1 MSELLTQAVDIC
13 RKLIGEKT
21 TPEINEIEAAITYI
35 TYMPLFKD
43 IDQSILKDL
52 LLSLYTTK
60 VDTFQI
66 LEGKERRE
74 PWLKAFKAAQLSK
87 WSFWARYKKYLAEKK
102 SFAPSVISHLDE
114 LTDKVL
120 DKLFNPQQEDI
131 IISKKGLVVGQVQS
145 GKTANYTGLVCKAA
159 DAGFNLI
166 IVLAGI
172 HNNLRSQTQTR
183 LDEGFLGF
191 DTQNTRA
198 FTLNQTI
205 KMGVGRI
212 PGFDDAI
219 AHSYTTSLD
228 TGDFTKR
235 AANTAGFNF
244 YVPQP
249 IVLVV
254 KKNSSVLKNLRDW
267 LKTHTTAG
275 KISVKSMLL
284 IDDEA
289 DNASVNTNKADK
301 DPTRINGYIRDILG
315 QFNRSAYVGYTATP
329 FANIFIPLDESDLFP
344 RDFIINLPAP
354 NNYIGPEKVFG
365 TSAIPDENDDLL
377 PIVNTVDDSDYF
389 VPPKHRK
396 DDDMPSIYD
405 MPESLKTAI
414 KCFII
419 TCAIRAARGQEKK
432 HNSMLIHITRF
443 QSWQNHIKDIV
454 EQQFRYYKSEIEAND
469 PTIMEEFR
477 RIFEE
482 DNADYKSYTTITEE
496 ILSSKSYCNIDSQIK
511 QHTWEEIQS
520 FLYPAVQKIEVKSIN
535 GSSGDSLTYYENEKN
550 GISVIAIGGDKLSRG
565 LTLEGLSVSYF
576 LRASKMYDTLMQM
589 GRWFGYRPGY
599 VDLCR
604 LFTSTELNEWYRHI
618 TLASEELRE
627 EFKYLAESGGTPEN
641 YALKVRS
648 HPGQLQITSVTKMRY
663 TKELKVSWAGRLIET
678 YQLLRGKGDKR
689 INLVATDD
697 FLCKLG
703 KGKAIDKNHL
713 WANVPAE
720 TICDFLMQFKLPKS
734 LTKVPLDRICEY
746 ITTLNGVGEL
756 TSWSVA
762 LMSKGDGAESTHQ
775 FSNGIKVGCFVRNR
789 AEDISDVN
797 TYYIRKN
804 HIVGNQCDE
813 FIDLESTI
821 LSSALEVTKERKKD
835 AGKVWDKTYPAPD
848 IVRQEFRSKQN
859 PLLIIY
865 PLNPKCSNVLDKA
878 GNILEGTVQYSAS
891 DEPFIGLAISF
902 PGSETNHAIS
912 YVVNQVGDFVETEDM
927 FDENNDNVYAEA

>member
-1 MSELLTQAVDIC
+1 MSEILAQAVDIC

-21 TPEINEIEAAITYI
+21 TPDVSEIDSAITNITYI
-35 TYMPLFKD
+35 PMFKD
-43 IDQSILKDL
+43 IDQSILKDM

-66 LEGKERRE
+66 LEGKERRD
-74 PWLKAFKAAQLSK
+74 PWLKAFKAAQSSK
-87 WSFWARYKKYLAEKK
+87 WNFWTRYSKYLAEKK

-120 DKLFNPQQEDI
+120 DKLFNPQRNAS

-244 YVPQP
+244 HVPQP

-267 LKTHTTAG
+267 LKTHTIDG
-275 KISVKSMLL
+275 KIANKSMLL

-289 DNASVNTNKADK
+289 DNASINTNKADK
-301 DPTRINGYIRDILG
+301 NPTRINGYIRDIISL
-315 QFNRSAYVGYTATP
+315 FNRSAYVGYTATP
-329 FANIFIPLDESDLFP
+329 FANIFIPLDDSDLFP

-365 TSAIPDENDDLL
+365 TSIIPDEDDELL
-377 PIVNTVDDSDYF
+377 PIVNTVDDSDDF

-405 MPESLKTAI
+405 MPQSLKTAI
-414 KCFII
+414 KCFIM

-469 PTIMEEFR
+469 PTIMEEFHK
-477 RIFEE
+477 IFEE
-482 DNADYKSYTTITEE
+482 DTESYKSYWSTTKE
-496 ILSSKSYCNIDSQIK
+496 ILDSKSFGKIDSQIK
-511 QHTWEEIQS
+511 LHTWEEVKP

-604 LFTSTELNEWYRHI
+604 LFTSNELNEWYRHI
-618 TLASEELRE
+618 TLASEELRG
-627 EFKYLAESGGTPEN
+627 EFKYLAETGGTPEN

-663 TKELKVSWAGRLIET
+663 THEVKVSWAGRLIET
-678 YQLLRGKGDKR
+678 YQLLRGKGDKKH
-689 INLVATDD
+689 NLVIPDN
-697 FLCKLG
+697 LLSKLG
-703 KGKAIDKNHL
+703 DGKSIDKDYL
-713 WANVPAE
+713 WTNVSSE
-720 TICDFLMQFKLPKS
+720 VVCDYLMQFKLPKS
-734 LTKVPLDRICEY
+734 LTKVPLDHICDY
-746 ITTLNGVGEL
+746 IKKMNIDDEL
-756 TSWSVA
+756 TSWSIA
-762 LMSKGDGAESTHQ
+762 LMSKGAGEESTHT
-775 FSNGIKVGCFVRNR
+775 FTNGIKVGCFIRNR
-789 AEDISDVN
+789 AEDVSDPN

-813 FIDLESTI
+813 YIDLDENI
-821 LSSALEVTKERKKD
+821 LSTALEMTLKRKKD
-835 AGKVWDKTYPAPD
+835 AGKEWSKDYAAPD
-848 IVRQEFRSKQN
+848 IVRQEYRPKQN
-859 PLLIIY
+859 PLLLIY
-865 PLNPKCSNVLDKA
+865 PLNPKCSNVLDKS
-878 GNILEGTVQYSAS
+878 GKIIKGTIQYNAA

-912 YVVNQVGDFVETEDM
+912 YVVNQVEDFAETEDM
-927 FDENNDNVYAEA
+927 FDEYNDNVYAEV

>member
-1 MSELLTQAVDIC
+1 MSELLAQAVDIC

-21 TPEINEIEAAITYI
+21 TPEINEIEAAITNI

-43 IDQSILKDL
+43 IDKSILKDM

-74 PWLKAFKAAQLSK
+74 PWLKAFKAAQISK
-87 WSFWARYKKYLAEKK
+87 WSFWTRYKKYLAEKK

-131 IISKKGLVVGQVQS
+131 VISKKGLVVGQVQS

-289 DNASVNTNKADK
+289 DNASVNTNNADK
-301 DPTRINGYIRDILG
+301 HPTRINGYIRDILG
-315 QFNRSAYVGYTATP
+315 LFNRSAYVGYTATP
-329 FANIFIPLDESDLFP
+329 FANIFIPLDDSDLFP
-344 RDFIINLPAP
+344 RDFIINLPATD
-354 NNYIGPEKVFG
+354 NYIGPEKVFG

-396 DDDMPSIYD
+396 DDDMPTIYD
-405 MPESLKTAI
+405 MPKSLKTAI

-443 QSWQNHIKDIV
+443 QAWQNHIKDIV

-469 PTIMEEFR
+469 PSIMEEFR

-482 DNADYKSYTTITEE
+482 DNVDYKSYTTITKE
-496 ILSSKSYCNIDSQIK
+496 ILSSKSYYNIDSQIK
-511 QHTWEEIQS
+511 QHTWEEVKS

-604 LFTSTELNEWYRHI
+604 LFTSNELNEWYRHI

-689 INLVATDD
+689 INLVVTDD

-713 WANVPAE
+713 WVNVPAE

-835 AGKVWDKTYPAPD
+835 AGKEWDKTYPAPD

-865 PLNPKCSNVLDKA
+865 PLNPKCSNVLDKT
-878 GNILEGTVQYSAS
+878 GNIVEGTMQYSAS

>member
-13 RKLIGEKT
+13 RKLIGEKN
-21 TPEINEIEAAITYI
+21 TPEINEIEAAITNI

-43 IDQSILKDL
+43 IDQSILKDM

-87 WSFWARYKKYLAEKK
+87 WSFWTRYKKYLSEKK

-131 IISKKGLVVGQVQS
+131 VISKKGLVVGQVQS

-267 LKTHTTAG
+267 LKTHTAAG

-289 DNASVNTNKADK
+289 DNASVNTNKSDK
-301 DPTRINGYIRDILG
+301 HPTRINGYIRDILG
-315 QFNRSAYVGYTATP
+315 LFNRSAYVGYTATP
-329 FANIFIPLDESDLFP
+329 FANIFIPLDDSDLFP

-354 NNYIGPEKVFG
+354 DNYIGPEKVFG

-396 DDDMPSIYD
+396 DDDMPTIYD

-419 TCAIRAARGQEKK
+419 TCAIRAARGQKKK

-443 QSWQNHIKDIV
+443 QAWQNHIKDIV
-454 EQQFRYYKSEIEAND
+454 EQQFRYYKNEIEAND
-469 PTIMEEFR
+469 PSIMEEFR

-482 DNADYKSYTTITEE
+482 DNVDYKSYTTITEE
-496 ILSSKSYCNIDSQIK
+496 ILSSKSYYNIDSQIK
-511 QHTWEEIQS
+511 QHTWEEVKS

-604 LFTSTELNEWYRHI
+604 LFTSNELNEWYRHI

-762 LMSKGDGAESTHQ
+762 LMSKGDGAESIHQ

-835 AGKVWDKTYPAPD
+835 AGKEWDKTYPAPD

-865 PLNPKCSNVLDKA
+865 PLNPKCSNVLDKT
-878 GNILEGTVQYSAS
+878 GNIVEGTVQYSAS

>member
-21 TPEINEIEAAITYI
+21 TPEINEIEAAITNI

-43 IDQSILKDL
+43 IDQSILKEM

-74 PWLKAFKAAQLSK
+74 PWLKAFKAAQISK
-87 WSFWARYKKYLAEKK
+87 WSFWMRYKKYLAEKK

-198 FTLNQTI
+198 CTLNQTI

-315 QFNRSAYVGYTATP
+315 QFNRSAYVGYTATGTIWGSILAT
-329 FANIFIPLDESDLFP
+329 FAVILPSL
-344 RDFIINLPAP
+344 IIMLSICRLYLWLNTHFQNNL
-354 NNYIGPEKVFG
+354 YWTQTLRMLRFVVIGLI
-365 TSAIPDENDDLL
+365 AAAALL
-377 PIVNTVDDSDYF
+377 LM
-389 VPPKHRK
+389 R
-396 DDDMPSIYD
+396 
-405 MPESLKTAI
+405 
-414 KCFII
+414 
-419 TCAIRAARGQEKK
+419 
-432 HNSMLIHITRF
+432 
-443 QSWQNHIKDIV
+443 
-454 EQQFRYYKSEIEAND
+454 
-469 PTIMEEFR
+469 PTTF
-477 RIFEE
+477 
-482 DNADYKSYTTITEE
+482 
-496 ILSSKSYCNIDSQIK
+496 IDS
-511 QHTWEEIQS
+511 
-520 FLYPAVQKIEVKSIN
+520 
-535 GSSGDSLTYYENEKN
+535 
-550 GISVIAIGGDKLSRG
+550 
-565 LTLEGLSVSYF
+565 
-576 LRASKMYDTLMQM
+576 
-589 GRWFGYRPGY
+589 
-599 VDLCR
+599 
-604 LFTSTELNEWYRHI
+604 
-618 TLASEELRE
+618 
-627 EFKYLAESGGTPEN
+627 
-641 YALKVRS
+641 
-648 HPGQLQITSVTKMRY
+648 
-663 TKELKVSWAGRLIET
+663 
-678 YQLLRGKGDKR
+678 
-689 INLVATDD
+689 
-697 FLCKLG
+697 
-703 KGKAIDKNHL
+703 
-713 WANVPAE
+713 
-720 TICDFLMQFKLPKS
+720 
-734 LTKVPLDRICEY
+734 
-746 ITTLNGVGEL
+746 
-756 TSWSVA
+756 TSWGIFAFVA
-762 LMSKGDGAESTHQ
+762 LCSLMSKNNQLTSFLSHPIVLIVVA
-775 FSNGIKVGCFVRNR
+775 GIAG
-789 AEDISDVN
+789 
-797 TYYIRKN
+797 Y
-804 HIVGNQCDE
+804 
-813 FIDLESTI
+813 FIYT
-821 LSSALEVTKERKKD
+821 
-835 AGKVWDKTYPAPD
+835 
-848 IVRQEFRSKQN
+848 
-859 PLLIIY
+859 
-865 PLNPKCSNVLDKA
+865 
-878 GNILEGTVQYSAS
+878 
-891 DEPFIGLAISF
+891 
-902 PGSETNHAIS
+902 
-912 YVVNQVGDFVETEDM
+912 
-927 FDENNDNVYAEA
+927 

>member
-1 MSELLTQAVDIC
+1 MSEILAQAVDIC

-21 TPEINEIEAAITYI
+21 TPDVSEIDSAITNITYI
-35 TYMPLFKD
+35 PMFKD
-43 IDQSILKDL
+43 VDQSILKDM

-66 LEGKERRE
+66 LEGKERRD
-74 PWLKAFKAAQLSK
+74 PWLKAFKAAQSSK
-87 WSFWARYKKYLAEKK
+87 WNFWTRYSKYLAEKK

-120 DKLFNPQQEDI
+120 DKLFNPQRDDI

-244 YVPQP
+244 HVPQP

-267 LKTHTTAG
+267 LKTHTIDG
-275 KISVKSMLL
+275 KIANKSMLL

-289 DNASVNTNKADK
+289 DNASINTNKADK
-301 DPTRINGYIRDILG
+301 NPTRINGYIRDIISL
-315 QFNRSAYVGYTATP
+315 FNRSAYVGYTATP
-329 FANIFIPLDESDLFP
+329 FANIFIPLDDSDLFP

-354 NNYIGPEKVFG
+354 DNYIGPEKVFG
-365 TSAIPDENDDLL
+365 TSIIPDEDDELL
-377 PIVNTVDDSDYF
+377 PIVNTVDDSDDF

-405 MPESLKTAI
+405 MPQSLKTAI
-414 KCFII
+414 KCFIM

-469 PTIMEEFR
+469 PAIMEEFHK
-477 RIFEE
+477 IFEGDTE
-482 DNADYKSYTTITEE
+482 SYKSYWSTTKE
-496 ILSSKSYCNIDSQIK
+496 ILDSKSFGKIDSQIRL
-511 QHTWEEIQS
+511 HTWEEVKP

-604 LFTSTELNEWYRHI
+604 LFTILLSIIRTNSRIAH
-618 TLASEELRE
+618 LASGVCNLAYPPSVDYIIGQIFTSHFILAFPSRIAGSEKDYIKNEQRNCHEYQNPGDSEHRIGSQYHISTTPCNLFSAFGCGTAYLIPGITDEGKHGYAHQPADYRLTVRTPELRQYGNHTQHSTYPIITIRLRHNVHSGHLTE
-627 EFKYLAESGGTPEN
+627 MLGDETVPFRKRQDDRHKRQDDKQQQTAEQTCQVYRYVVEQSPPFRFPVFRTTATHDTAYHAPN
-641 YALKVRS
+641 RIHQRQRYKRTCKPIHLCIRRRLIYKKPHAAKQTHHHHYKPQ
-648 HPGQLQITSVTKMRY
+648 HPGY
-663 TKELKVSWAGRLIET
+663 
-678 YQLLRGKGDKR
+678 
-689 INLVATDD
+689 
-697 FLCKLG
+697 
-703 KGKAIDKNHL
+703 
-713 WANVPAE
+713 
-720 TICDFLMQFKLPKS
+720 
-734 LTKVPLDRICEY
+734 
-746 ITTLNGVGEL
+746 
-756 TSWSVA
+756 
-762 LMSKGDGAESTHQ
+762 
-775 FSNGIKVGCFVRNR
+775 
-789 AEDISDVN
+789 
-797 TYYIRKN
+797 
-804 HIVGNQCDE
+804 NQC
-813 FIDLESTI
+813 
-821 LSSALEVTKERKKD
+821 AER
-835 AGKVWDKTYPAPD
+835 
-848 IVRQEFRSKQN
+848 
-859 PLLIIY
+859 
-865 PLNPKCSNVLDKA
+865 
-878 GNILEGTVQYSAS
+878 
-891 DEPFIGLAISF
+891 
-902 PGSETNHAIS
+902 
-912 YVVNQVGDFVETEDM
+912 TE
-927 FDENNDNVYAEA
+927 AE

>member
-1 MSELLTQAVDIC
+1 MSELLAQAVGIC

-21 TPEINEIEAAITYI
+21 TPEINEIEAAITNI

-43 IDQSILKDL
+43 IDQSILKDM
-52 LLSLYTTK
+52 LLSLYTTR

-74 PWLKAFKAAQLSK
+74 PWLKAFKAAKISK
-87 WSFWARYKKYLAEKK
+87 WSFWTRYKNYLAEKK

-131 IISKKGLVVGQVQS
+131 VISKKGLVVGQVQS

-166 IVLAGI
+166 IILAGI
-172 HNNLRSQTQTR
+172 HNNLRSQTQAR

-267 LKTHTTAG
+267 LKTHTAAG

-289 DNASVNTNKADK
+289 DNASVNTNKVDK
-301 DPTRINGYIRDILG
+301 HPTRINGYIRDILG
-315 QFNRSAYVGYTATP
+315 LFNRSAYVGYTATP
-329 FANIFIPLDESDLFP
+329 FANIFIPLDDSDLFP

-354 NNYIGPEKVFG
+354 DNYIGPEKVFG
-365 TSAIPDENDDLL
+365 TSAIPDEDDDLL

-469 PTIMEEFR
+469 PSIMEEFR

-482 DNADYKSYTTITEE
+482 DNVDYKSYTTITEE
-496 ILSSKSYCNIDSQIK
+496 ILNSKSYYNIDSQIK
-511 QHTWEEIQS
+511 QHTWEEVKT

-604 LFTSTELNEWYRHI
+604 LFTSNELNEWYRHI

-689 INLVATDD
+689 INLVVTDD

-703 KGKAIDKNHL
+703 KGKTIDKNHL

-775 FSNGIKVGCFVRNR
+775 FSNGIKVGCFVRSR

-821 LSSALEVTKERKKD
+821 LASALEVTKERKKD
-835 AGKVWDKTYPAPD
+835 AGKEWDKTYPAPD

-865 PLNPKCSNVLDKA
+865 PLNPKCSNVLDKT
-878 GNILEGTVQYSAS
+878 GNIVEGTVQYSAS

>member
-1 MSELLTQAVDIC
+1 
-13 RKLIGEKT
+13 
-21 TPEINEIEAAITYI
+21 
-35 TYMPLFKD
+35 
-43 IDQSILKDL
+43 
-52 LLSLYTTK
+52 
-60 VDTFQI
+60 
-66 LEGKERRE
+66 
-74 PWLKAFKAAQLSK
+74 
-87 WSFWARYKKYLAEKK
+87 
-102 SFAPSVISHLDE
+102 
-114 LTDKVL
+114 
-120 DKLFNPQQEDI
+120 
-131 IISKKGLVVGQVQS
+131 
-145 GKTANYTGLVCKAA
+145 
-159 DAGFNLI
+159 
-166 IVLAGI
+166 
-172 HNNLRSQTQTR
+172 
-183 LDEGFLGF
+183 
-191 DTQNTRA
+191 
-198 FTLNQTI
+198 
-205 KMGVGRI
+205 
-212 PGFDDAI
+212 
-219 AHSYTTSLD
+219 
-228 TGDFTKR
+228 
-235 AANTAGFNF
+235 
-244 YVPQP
+244 
-249 IVLVV
+249 
-254 KKNSSVLKNLRDW
+254 
-267 LKTHTTAG
+267 
-275 KISVKSMLL
+275 
-284 IDDEA
+284 
-289 DNASVNTNKADK
+289 
-301 DPTRINGYIRDILG
+301 
-315 QFNRSAYVGYTATP
+315 
-329 FANIFIPLDESDLFP
+329 
-344 RDFIINLPAP
+344 
-354 NNYIGPEKVFG
+354 
-365 TSAIPDENDDLL
+365 
-377 PIVNTVDDSDYF
+377 
-389 VPPKHRK
+389 
-396 DDDMPSIYD
+396 
-405 MPESLKTAI
+405 
-414 KCFII
+414 
-419 TCAIRAARGQEKK
+419 
-432 HNSMLIHITRF
+432 
-443 QSWQNHIKDIV
+443 
-454 EQQFRYYKSEIEAND
+454 
-469 PTIMEEFR
+469 MEEFR

-482 DNADYKSYTTITEE
+482 DSVDYKSYTTITEE
-496 ILSSKSYCNIDSQIK
+496 ILSSKRYYNIDSQIK
-511 QHTWEEIQS
+511 QHTWEEVKS

-604 LFTSTELNEWYRHI
+604 LFTSNELNEWYRHI

-678 YQLLRGKGDKR
+678 YQLLREKGDKR

-762 LMSKGDGAESTHQ
+762 LMSKGDGAESIHQ

-878 GNILEGTVQYSAS
+878 GNIVEGTVQYSAS

-927 FDENNDNVYAEA
+927 FDENNDNVYAES

>member
-1 MSELLTQAVDIC
+1 MSELLAQAVDIC
-13 RKLIGEKT
+13 RKLIGEKN
-21 TPEINEIEAAITYI
+21 TPEISEIEGAITNI

-43 IDQSILKDL
+43 INQSILKDM

-87 WSFWARYKKYLAEKK
+87 WSFWKRYKKYLAEKK

-120 DKLFNPQQEDI
+120 DKLFNPQQEGI
-131 IISKKGLVVGQVQS
+131 VISKKGLVVGQVQS

-301 DPTRINGYIRDILG
+301 NPTRINGYIRDILG

-329 FANIFIPLDESDLFP
+329 FANIFIPLDDSDLFP

-354 NNYIGPEKVFG
+354 DNYIGPEKVFG

-414 KCFII
+414 KCFIV

-511 QHTWEEIQS
+511 QHTWEEVKS

-604 LFTSTELNEWYRHI
+604 LFTSNELNEWYRHI

-703 KGKAIDKNHL
+703 KGKTIDKNHL
-713 WANVPAE
+713 WTNVSAE
-720 TICDFLMQFKLPKS
+720 TICDYLMQFKLPKS

-746 ITTLNGVGEL
+746 IAALNGVGEL

-762 LMSKGDGAESTHQ
+762 LMSKGDGAESTHL

-821 LSSALEVTKERKKD
+821 LSSALEVTKERKKEVS
-835 AGKVWDKTYPAPD
+835 KEWDKAYPAPD
-848 IVRQEFRSKQN
+848 IVRQEFRPKQN

-878 GNILEGTVQYSAS
+878 GNIVNGTVQYSAS